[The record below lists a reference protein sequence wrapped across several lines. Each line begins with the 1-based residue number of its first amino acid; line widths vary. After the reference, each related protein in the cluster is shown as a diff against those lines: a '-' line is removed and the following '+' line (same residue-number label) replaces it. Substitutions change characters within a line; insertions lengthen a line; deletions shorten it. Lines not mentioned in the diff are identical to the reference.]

1 MSRMPNQSATKS
13 STQPWLVWS
22 LCVLALGLLG
32 WRCVAIFSSPTDA
45 SSQHPLS
52 EIVVAIV
59 GPGNS
64 QISETASGDVLILLN
79 GPEGM
84 VDRAIAARL
93 TDITQTISATGA
105 APILKQ
111 FPFAEPAG
119 FNPTPAE
126 LAELSVLGL
135 LSLLGLFLA
144 FGMRA
149 TRSDAEDDMSS
160 LFEAAARSRREAA
173 YPPGTLATAP
183 PPPFDT
189 APSLTPIDGT
199 ATEAGP
205 RSLANAQSFAKD
217 NPDVTAK
224 VIERW
229 IRARG
234 FTE

>member
-13 STQPWLVWS
+13 IAQPWLMWI

-32 WRCVAIFSSPTDA
+32 WRCMAIFSSPTDT
-45 SSQHPLS
+45 SNQHPIS
-52 EIVVAIV
+52 ELVAAIV
-59 GPGNS
+59 GPGNA
-64 QISETASGDVLILLN
+64 QISETASGDILILLN

-84 VDRAIAARL
+84 VDRMIAARL

-105 APILKQ
+105 GPILKQ
-111 FPFAEPAG
+111 FPFAEQAG

-126 LAELSVLGL
+126 LAELAALGL
-135 LSLLGLFLA
+135 VSLLSLFLA
-144 FGMRA
+144 FNARTLQSGTADDMLSLFESAARL
-149 TRSDAEDDMSS
+149 RSDATHP
-160 LFEAAARSRREAA
+160 AN
-173 YPPGTLATAP
+173 LATSP

-189 APSLTPIDGT
+189 APVLTPIAST
-199 ATEAGP
+199 PSEAGP
-205 RSLANAQSFAKD
+205 RSLANAQSFAKA